1 MLLSNYLLSGGV
13 KPYLEYGW
21 VTAPNASGQSITDN
35 TITTLTINTEIAD
48 TGNNGSISGNQITL
62 SSGTYYF
69 EAYTHGYSG
78 SNNNIAII
86 LSLENITDSST
97 ISKRG
102 TNTGNSSVSG
112 ATEINGQFTI
122 STSKTFELRAICVA
136 SMVISSNTYITPLY
150 TLSTAGADQRTT
162 IKLWKLA

>member
-21 VTAPNASGQSITDN
+21 VTAPNAAGQSITDN
-35 TITTLTINTEIAD
+35 TITTLTIDTEVAD
-48 TGNNGSISGNQITL
+48 TGNNGSIAGNQITL

-78 SNNNIAII
+78 TNNNAAII
-86 LSLENITDSST
+86 LSLQNITDSTT
-97 ISKRG
+97 ITKRG
-102 TNTGNSSVSG
+102 TNTGHSG
-112 ATEINGQFTI
+112 ASVTAEINGQFTI
-122 STSKTFELRAICVA
+122 SASKTFELRAICVA
-136 SMVISSNTYITPLY
+136 STIISSNTYTTPLY

-162 IKLWKLA
+162 IKLRKLA